1 MHTYN
6 TSQADII
13 LKEYGRVVQNMVS
26 HLKTIEDREKR
37 NTNAKIVIDLMKQL
51 HPQMKEPNV
60 DYSQKLWDDLH
71 CMSDFSLDVDS
82 PYPKPDKI
90 SFNARPRRVEYSQ
103 KEMKYKHYGRN
114 VERLIEE
121 AKKLTDPEERETAV
135 IYICKLM
142 KALYGA
148 WNKEVI
154 EEEVII
160 GHLKRMSNNELAI
173 DAEKAKSELQMGMRL
188 RKQSGQAM
196 MKEGAQ
202 ETRSSGGRDNRNN
215 NNPRNNN
222 NNRNNNNRNNN
233 NPRNNNNNNNRNNN
247 NRNNP
252 K

>member
-1 MHTYN
+1 
-6 TSQADII
+6 
-13 LKEYGRVVQNMVS
+13 
-26 HLKTIEDREKR
+26 
-37 NTNAKIVIDLMKQL
+37 
-51 HPQMKEPNV
+51 
-60 DYSQKLWDDLH
+60 
-71 CMSDFSLDVDS
+71 LDVDS
-82 PYPKPDKI
+82 PYPKPDKV
-90 SFNARPRRVEYSQ
+90 SFNAKPRRVEYSQ

-202 ETRSSGGRDNRNN
+202 ETRNSGGRDNRNS
-215 NNPRNNN
+215 NNPRNNNN

-233 NPRNNNNNNNRNNN
+233 NPRHNNNNRNNN

>member
-6 TSQADII
+6 TSQNDII
-13 LKEYGRVVQNMVS
+13 LKEYGRVVQNMVN

-37 NTNAKIVIDLMKQL
+37 NQNAKIVIDLMKQL
-51 HPQMKEPNV
+51 HPQMKEVNV
-60 DYSQKLWDDLH
+60 DYSQKLWDDLY
-71 CMSDFSLDVDS
+71 CMSGFNLDVDS
-82 PYPKPDKI
+82 PYPFPEK
-90 SFNARPRRVEYSQ
+90 STFNAKPRRVEYAQ

-121 AKKLTDPEERETAV
+121 AKKLTDPEERENAV

-160 GHLKRMSNNELAI
+160 GHLKRMSNNELVI

-196 MKEGAQ
+196 MKDGGPREMG
-202 ETRSSGGRDNRNN
+202 SNGGRDNRNN
-215 NNPRNNN
+215 NHRNNN

-233 NPRNNNNNNNRNNN
+233 NPRNNNNNRNNN
-247 NRNNP
+247 NRNNNP